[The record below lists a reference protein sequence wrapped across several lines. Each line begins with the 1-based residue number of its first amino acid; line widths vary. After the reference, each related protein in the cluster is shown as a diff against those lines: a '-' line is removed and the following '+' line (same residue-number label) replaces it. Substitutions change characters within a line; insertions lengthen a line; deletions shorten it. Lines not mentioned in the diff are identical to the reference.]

1 MEYSEREWKLMQEVE
16 KLKTKVKKQSVEIA
30 DLKSQKKTLQNKLKI
45 ANEFIEDLKKNN
57 KTNENEKLKLDISVL
72 TSKIKTLTQ
81 ELAQSNKIVD
91 NLKVRINKDSS
102 NSSKPS
108 STDCIYTK
116 KIHNNTNRKKGGKTG
131 GQFGHKGR
139 TLSEEYVKTLIKNG
153 KVKHIIKDIGN
164 VKNPNYKSKFICDI
178 EITTVVTEYRYHAD
192 KNNKYNI
199 PTKMLPVVQ
208 YGPYSKSL
216 MTYITNEL
224 MCPLNKTATFM
235 QCLSMGKY
243 KFSEGTVVNTQK
255 TIDKLLEPIVEK
267 IKQKLI
273 EVKILH
279 ADETGIRVNG
289 ELKWLHTYCS
299 KNLFYY
305 EGHDKRGTEAI
316 EDIGIIEFFTNILV
330 HDHWKSYYTKGA
342 HITHAECNAHIL
354 RYLKAVLDIIK
365 LKDVEDLIKLFVKMN
380 DEKKSLINRGKNA
393 FSKTVIKSYE
403 KEYDKLLL
411 SWGKDLNKRISTVQD
426 PKIYDDEK
434 NLHDRLVEFKK
445 EHLLFINNFEVP
457 FDNNLGERALRTVKS
472 KTNACGGF
480 RTMEGLDRF
489 ARARSFIMTTKS
501 RNENILNNLVHIF
514 SGKEYELA

>member
-1 MEYSEREWKLMQEVE
+1 MEYSEREWKLIQQVE
-16 KLKTKVKKQSVEIA
+16 QLKKKNKKLELENK
-30 DLKSQKKTLQNKLKI
+30 DLKSQKKTLKNKLQI
-45 ANEFIEDLKKNN
+45 AKESIEESKKFNKVAENERLKLENTIL
-57 KTNENEKLKLDISVL
+57 KTENEKLKL
-72 TSKIKTLTQ
+72 
-81 ELAQSNKIVD
+81 ELAQSNKIID

-116 KIHNNTNRKKGGKTG
+116 KIHNNSNRKKGGKTG
-131 GQFGHKGR
+131 GQKGHKGR
-139 TLSEEYVKTLIKNG
+139 TLSEEYIKNLIKDG
-153 KVKHIIKDIGN
+153 KVKHIIKDIGD
-164 VKNPNYKSKFICDI
+164 VKNPNYKSKFICDL

-192 KNNKYNI
+192 KHNNYSI
-199 PTKMLPVVQ
+199 PASMIPVVQ

-224 MCPLNKTATFM
+224 MSPLNKTATFM

-243 KFSEGTVVNTQK
+243 KFSEGTVVNTQR
-255 TIDKLLEPIVEK
+255 TIDKLLEPIVER

-273 EVKILH
+273 DANILH

-299 KNLFYY
+299 ENLFYY
-305 EGHDKRGTEAI
+305 QGHDKRGTEAI

-354 RYLKAVLDIIK
+354 RYLKGVLDIVK
-365 LKDVEDLIKLFVKMN
+365 LKDVENLINLFVRMN
-380 DEKKSLINRGKNA
+380 EDKKALINNKQKA
-393 FSKTVIKSYE
+393 FSESTIKSYE
-403 KEYDKLLL
+403 KEYDKLLS
-411 SWGKDLNKRISTVQD
+411 SWGKELNKRINTVPD

-445 EHLLFINNFEVP
+445 EHLLFIHNFEVP

-489 ARARSFIMTTKS
+489 ARARSFIMTIKS
-501 RNENILNNLVHIF
+501 RNENVLNSLVHIF
-514 SGKEYELA
+514 SGNEYELT

>member
-1 MEYSEREWKLMQEVE
+1 MEYSEREWKLVQENE
-16 KLKTKVKKQSVEIA
+16 RLKTKVKKQTVEIA
-30 DLKSQKKTLQNKLKI
+30 DLKSQKKTLKNKLQI
-45 ANEFIEDLKKNN
+45 ANENIEDLKRFN
-57 KTNENEKLKLDISVL
+57 KIKENEDLKLENSILKAENEKLKL
-72 TSKIKTLTQ
+72 
-81 ELAQSNKIVD
+81 ELVQSDKIVD

-116 KIHNNTNRKKGGKTG
+116 KIHNNNNRKKGGKTG

-139 TLSEEYVKTLIKNG
+139 TLSEEYVRTLIKNG
-153 KVKHIIKDIGN
+153 KVKHIIKDIGD
-164 VKNPNYKSKFICDI
+164 VKNPNYKSKFICDL
-178 EITTVVTEYRYHAD
+178 EITTVVTEFRYHAD
-192 KNNKYNI
+192 KNNKYDI
-199 PTKMLPVVQ
+199 PTNMLPVVQ

-267 IKQKLI
+267 IKQRLI
-273 EVKILH
+273 KIKVLH
-279 ADETGIRVNG
+279 VDETGIRVNG
-289 ELKWLHTYCS
+289 KLKWLHTYCGE
-299 KNLFYY
+299 NLFYY

-354 RYLKAVLDIIK
+354 RYLKAVLDIVK
-365 LKDVEDLIKLFVKMN
+365 LKDVENLIKLFVRMN
-380 DEKKSLINRGKNA
+380 EDKKSLINSGKNA
-393 FSKTVIKSYE
+393 FSEMVIKSYE

-411 SWGKDLNKRISTVQD
+411 SWGKDLNKRISMVQD

-445 EHLLFINNFEVP
+445 EHLLFINDFEVP

-472 KTNACGGF
+472 KTNSCGGF
-480 RTMEGLDRF
+480 RTMDGLDRF
-489 ARARSFIMTTKS
+489 ARARSFIMTAKS
-501 RNENILNNLVHIF
+501 RDENVLNNLVHIF
-514 SGKEYELA
+514 SGSEYELA